1 MPFKHNATW
10 RGKFEKAKYRVTNWP
25 EYNEAL
31 RQRGDVKVWFSEDAV
46 SGWCAPR
53 SGKRG
58 GQRQYSDLA
67 IETCLTLRAVF
78 GLPLRQTQGFVRSL
92 LRLMQIDAPIP
103 DFSTLCRRAQLLRI
117 TPNTRPTN
125 GPVTLIV
132 DSTELRVHSG
142 RDWMQKKHGLPKA
155 RKSWRK
161 LHIGFDPESGELMA
175 SCLTTEHIGDAG
187 ALPEMLADVA
197 GPVHRFIGDGAYDGA
212 PTTATIRQALG
223 SDVELIIPPP
233 KNAVPG
239 DCKTRNVHIDMI
251 AKGGRMAWQKATGYG
266 QRSRGEA
273 QIGRYK
279 QVIGPELRSRKME
292 SQTTETKIA
301 VKALNRMTHLGRATY
316 ERVA

>member
-1 MPFKHNATW
+1 MPFKHNAT
-10 RGKFEKAKYRVTNWP
+10 RRDKFEKAKYRVTNWP

-31 RQRGDVKVWFSEDAV
+31 RQRGDVTVWFSEDAV

-67 IETCLTLRAVF
+67 IETSLTLRAVF

-92 LRLMQIDAPIP
+92 LRLTQIDVPVP

-117 TPNTRPTN
+117 TLNTRPTN
-125 GPVTLIV
+125 SPVTLIV
-132 DSTELRVHSG
+132 DSTGLRVHGG

-155 RKSWRK
+155 RKTWRK

-175 SCLTTEHIGDAG
+175 SCLTTEHVGDAG
-187 ALPEMLADVA
+187 ALPELLADVA

-223 SDVELIIPPP
+223 SNVELIIPPP

-239 DCKTRNVHIDMI
+239 NCKTRNAHIKMI
-251 AKGGRMAWQKATGYG
+251 TGHGRMAWQKATGYG

-273 QIGRYK
+273 QVGRYK
-279 QVIGPELRSRKME
+279 QVIGLNLRSRKME
-292 SQTTETKIA
+292 TQTTETRIA
-301 VKALNRMTHLGRATY
+301 VNALNRMNRLGRAAY
-316 ERVA
+316 VRVA